1 MMKGK
6 VSPTTKD
13 APHFIPGCGV
23 VGAFIL
29 KEKKYGKGDGIS

>member
-1 MMKGK
+1 MKE
-6 VSPTTKD
+6 KD
-13 APHFIPGCGV
+13 MSNRQGCPGIYSDGGE